1 MLNPTDLQES
11 RLPAFE
17 DLAEPTDEDN
27 ARAAAQATTSALAVN
42 MVEPTR

>member
-1 MLNPTDLQES
+1 MLKPTDVQES
-11 RLPAFE
+11 RLPAIE

-27 ARAAAQATTSALAVN
+27 ARAAAHATTSAIAVN